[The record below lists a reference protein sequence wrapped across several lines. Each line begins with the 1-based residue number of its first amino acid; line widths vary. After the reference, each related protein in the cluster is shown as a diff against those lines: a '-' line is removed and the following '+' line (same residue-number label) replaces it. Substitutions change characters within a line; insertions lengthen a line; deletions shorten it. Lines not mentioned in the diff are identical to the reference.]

1 MKKLFIIIPCLL
13 LMFLF
18 IVLNYLLWDRQN
30 KAVIDSSK
38 DATISALGRE
48 IKNMETVDGMT
59 RERLDKVEADYKTLK
74 DKSDELTNDKS
85 KLQAT
90 LTNKNDI
97 IEQLK
102 QTADLSAP
110 QAAVKN
116 WLDNLSKGQYE
127 NAYQLQTATAFGSQM
142 SQDDFVKLMKSKI
155 KSLKVTSDK
164 TVLQPPLAD
173 RPGDII
179 FKVGVEVA
187 RIPDSGKF
195 VFEDGK
201 TERQF
206 TVIFNKEKNTWLVSL
221 VE

>member
-1 MKKLFIIIPCLL
+1 MKKLFIIIPCLF

-48 IKNMETVDGMT
+48 IKNMETADSLT
-59 RERLDKVEADYKTLK
+59 RDRLDKAESDNKTLK
-74 DKSDELTNDKS
+74 DKADESNNDKN
-85 KLQAT
+85 KLQAS
-90 LTNKNDI
+90 LNLRNDI

-116 WLDNLSKGQYE
+116 WLDNVSKGQYE
-127 NAYQLQTATAFGSQM
+127 NAYQLQTATAFGTQM
-142 SQDDFVKLMKSKI
+142 SQDDFVKQMKAKI

-164 TVLQPPLAD
+164 PVLQAPIAD

-179 FKVGVEVA
+179 FKVGVEVT
-187 RIPDSGKF
+187 RVPDSGKF

-201 TERQF
+201 SDRQF
-206 TVIFNKEKNTWLVSL
+206 TVIFNKEKKVWLVSL

>member
-1 MKKLFIIIPCLL
+1 VKKLFIIIPCLFI
-13 LMFLF
+13 MFFF

-48 IKNMETVDGMT
+48 IQNMETVDGLT
-59 RERLDKVEADYKTLK
+59 RERLDKVESDYKTLREK
-74 DKSDELTNDKS
+74 ADELNSDKS
-85 KLQAT
+85 KLQAS
-90 LTNKNDI
+90 LTIKNDI

-116 WLDNLSKGQYE
+116 WLDNVSKGQYE

-142 SQDDFVKLMKSKI
+142 TQDEFVKQMKAKI
-155 KSLKVTSDK
+155 KTLKVTSDK
-164 TVLQPPLAD
+164 PVLQPPIAD

-179 FKVGVEVA
+179 FKVGVEVT

-195 VFEDGK
+195 VFEEGK